1 MLSPEKETAG
11 QSTVFTVKKDQ
22 NPHLVP
28 SVQMES
34 LYNNEY
40 VLVAFMLKFRGM
52 LNGPQ
57 SGDKPINI
65 KAKKEKKK
73 KLHS

>member
-22 NPHLVP
+22 TPHLFP
-28 SVQMES
+28 SVHMES

-40 VLVAFMLKFRGM
+40 V
-52 LNGPQ
+52 
-57 SGDKPINI
+57 
-65 KAKKEKKK
+65 
-73 KLHS
+73 